1 MNFFKQMGIFG
12 FPLII
17 LFVVVV
23 VLAVKKATDLFGGRE
38 LSPAQMENG
47 LHAILFWGGVS
58 AVLGVLGQ
66 VSGIY
71 NALSVIARATEIS
84 PQITA
89 MGFAESFTTTIFGL
103 TILIVS
109 AILWF
114 VLYTRYRKVIS
125 KQ

>member
-1 MNFFKQMGIFG
+1 MQMGIFG

-17 LFVVVV
+17 ISVVVV
-23 VLAVKKATDLFGGRE
+23 ALAIKKAVDLFGGGDLETAR
-38 LSPAQMENG
+38 LENG
-47 LHAILFWGGVS
+47 LHAIIFWGGVG

-66 VSGIY
+66 ASGIY
-71 NALSVIARATEIS
+71 NALGVISRASEIS

-89 MGFAESFTTTIFGL
+89 MGLAESFTTTIFGL

-114 VLYTRYRKVIS
+114 VLYTRYRRVIS
-125 KQ
+125 KRG